1 MASRYT
7 DIATPSGDQETS
19 ATSDTAASNRESWV
33 GAGAEAP
40 MSLFGLPPEIR
51 LMIWQ
56 LLLPGRRVLSVRTRD
71 EGDPQNARLALE
83 GQPRQPILSQIC
95 QETRIFIL
103 RRGAFVFKNGND
115 GGFWWNAEDDVLLV
129 DYHCPLGPL
138 SYALEDLDGLGMIQN
153 IAVDSF
159 QAVALKW
166 YKQEPRSPETG
177 MTADSEG
184 QYTVRWLLSWGKVYE
199 CPSYKHP
206 ILRFFIHIRSL
217 TVHFAEP
224 FHGPPHSG
232 SPCDLLGD
240 CSFTF
245 EIPAEDMETAIR
257 RFQDFHQK
265 WTNLPGGSASFGSLG
280 RFRWKPLYVYQ
291 YSPQTLGPIEFC
303 RKPSFIDG
311 GDYITREWASSHRI
325 IWTLY
330 HGQIRKRNRGRT

>member
-1 MASRYT
+1 MASGYT
-7 DIATPSGDQETS
+7 DVAPLSRDRRTPAPSN
-19 ATSDTAASNRESWV
+19 TAASNHKSFV
-33 GAGAEAP
+33 GTGAEASV
-40 MSLFGLPPEIR
+40 SLYRLAPELR

-56 LLLPGRRVLSVRTRD
+56 LLLPGRRVLSVRTRN
-71 EGDPQNARLALE
+71 ESDPQNARLVLE
-83 GQPRQPILSQIC
+83 GHPRQPILSQIC
-95 QETRIFIL
+95 QESRNFIL
-103 RRGAFVFKNGND
+103 RRGRFVFKNGDD

-129 DYHCPLGPL
+129 DYHCSLGPL
-138 SYALEDLDGLGMIQN
+138 SYALEDLDGLRMIQK

-166 YKQEPRSPETG
+166 YKQEPRATESGTL
-177 MTADSEG
+177 ADSEG

-199 CPSYKHP
+199 CPSYQHP
-206 ILRFFIHIRSL
+206 ILRFFPHIRSL

-232 SPCDLLGD
+232 PSCDLLGD

-245 EIPAEDMETAIR
+245 EIPAEDMEMAID
-257 RFQDFHQK
+257 RFAEFHRK
-265 WTNLPGGSASFGSLG
+265 WANLPTGSASLGSLG

-311 GDYITREWASSHRI
+311 GDYITREWACSHRI

-330 HGQIRKRNRGRT
+330 HGRIRKRNQSRN